1 MLEGFELYNMTTGV
15 ASISISE
22 NGVGFSKAAVMKMNK
37 CEYTKVFIDRENK
50 RFAIQ
55 AAEQDS
61 DGSVQFF
68 NKQKSGSVRWNN
80 KELLKTLAQIMN
92 CDFKKKVYKVD
103 GDYYPDEK
111 AMIFDL
117 KKAELQTK

>member
-55 AAEQDS
+55 AAEQNS

-68 NKQKSGSVRWNN
+68 NKQNRRVVQHVIGASRPRNEGAYRKCANLCV
-80 KELLKTLAQIMN
+80 
-92 CDFKKKVYKVD
+92 
-103 GDYYPDEK
+103 
-111 AMIFDL
+111 
-117 KKAELQTK
+117 

>member
-22 NGVGFSKAAVMKMNK
+22 NGVGFSKATVMKMNK

-55 AAEQDS
+55 AAEQNS

-92 CDFKKKVYKVD
+92 CDFEKKVYKVD

>member
-50 RFAIQ
+50 RLQ
-55 AAEQDS
+55 YKLL
-61 DGSVQFF
+61 
-68 NKQKSGSVRWNN
+68 NKILTDQCSFSISRNPVLYVGTIKN
-80 KELLKTLAQIMN
+80 
-92 CDFKKKVYKVD
+92 Y
-103 GDYYPDEK
+103 
-111 AMIFDL
+111 
-117 KKAELQTK
+117 